1 MNTYSFTF
9 ADTDDLI
16 LEHFSG
22 NNSGLLG
29 MAQDFTM
36 RFLATHGL
44 GCEDQLVEAA
54 AEEGFGE
61 AEIAAA
67 LEIINGDYS
76 VMADPRGME
85 WMIK

>member
-1 MNTYSFTF
+1 MNTYFF

-16 LEHFSG
+16 TEHFAG
-22 NNSGLLG
+22 YNSGLLG
-29 MAQDFTM
+29 MAQDFAM

-44 GCEDQLVEAA
+44 GCEEQLVEAA

-67 LEIINGDYS
+67 LAIIGGDYS
-76 VMADPRGME
+76 LNADPRGVE